1 MKDTIK
7 DTTQIFTSLDRTC
20 MSLEDCFTVLL
31 NDPDCYC
38 EAIYTFF
45 NFHELFQFMPVTE
58 HFLIVNSFKHIGL
71 DAQNSLFV
79 SQKDTITVSN
89 DEENINKSASALT
102 KKMSHSLK

>member
-20 MSLEDCFTVLL
+20 MSLEDIFTVLL

-58 HFLIVNSFKHIGL
+58 HFLIVNSLKYIGIE
-71 DAQNSLFV
+71 AANSLFV
-79 SQKDTITVSN
+79 SQRDNHTIEEDEISSN
-89 DEENINKSASALT
+89 HK
-102 KKMSHSLK
+102 